1 MSELP
6 RPDHA
11 RNMRFVGYSAGQGR
25 RRPRLDRRARGDSVI
40 LRREATKSPSL
51 EG

>member
-11 RNMRFVGYSAGQGR
+11 RNMRLIGHSYNAGLFILEYQG
-25 RRPRLDRRARGDSVI
+25 
-40 LRREATKSPSL
+40 
-51 EG
+51 